1 MIQER
6 DTGKLSADAATS
18 RRLLPFLTRP
28 GATSRLAVGV
38 LPSNGLIQINELGNA
53 ALQTGPSQHWRRM
66 MITRQTLFVAG
77 LSLVLSA
84 CGHPG
89 SMGLGTGPGIMGD
102 GPAMMGSGPSG
113 GMMGGSYGM
122 DMGMGMMGSPGTMGL
137 ERLDLSAD
145 QRARIA
151 VIHDELQLRH
161 RASMQAM
168 HAESGPMSAWTDE
181 AAQSQR
187 FGQMSA
193 QHKQMF
199 DAHLE
204 ARRRIL
210 EVLTPAQRQRL
221 TTDKLGS

>member
-1 MIQER
+1 
-6 DTGKLSADAATS
+6 
-18 RRLLPFLTRP
+18 
-28 GATSRLAVGV
+28 
-38 LPSNGLIQINELGNA
+38 
-53 ALQTGPSQHWRRM
+53 
-66 MITRQTLFVAG
+66 
-77 LSLVLSA
+77 
-84 CGHPG
+84 
-89 SMGLGTGPGIMGD
+89 MGWGIGPGIMGG

-113 GMMGGSYGM
+113 GMMGGSYG
-122 DMGMGMMGSPGTMGL
+122 MGMGMMGSPGTMGL

-145 QRARIA
+145 QRGRIA
-151 VIHDELQLRH
+151 AIHDELQQRH
-161 RASMQAM
+161 RALMQAI

-181 AAQSQR
+181 AAQRQR

-221 TTDKLGS
+221 TTEKPGS

>member
-1 MIQER
+1 
-6 DTGKLSADAATS
+6 
-18 RRLLPFLTRP
+18 
-28 GATSRLAVGV
+28 
-38 LPSNGLIQINELGNA
+38 
-53 ALQTGPSQHWRRM
+53 

-77 LSLVLSA
+77 LALVLSA

-89 SMGLGTGPGIMGD
+89 SMGWGTGPGIMGG

-122 DMGMGMMGSPGTMGL
+122 GMGMMGSPGTMGL
-137 ERLDLSAD
+137 ERHDLSAD

-151 VIHDELQLRH
+151 AIHDELQQRH

-181 AAQSQR
+181 AAQRQR

-199 DAHLE
+199 DAHLD

-221 TTDKLGS
+221 TTDKPGS